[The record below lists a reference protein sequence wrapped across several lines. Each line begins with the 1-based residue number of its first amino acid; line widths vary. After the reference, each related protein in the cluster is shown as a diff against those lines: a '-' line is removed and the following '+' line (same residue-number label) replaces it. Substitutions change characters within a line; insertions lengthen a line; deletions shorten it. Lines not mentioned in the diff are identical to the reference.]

1 MDEETVQLA
10 VKLIPVSKVLLY
22 LLQNTI
28 SKNTHEMHMQYMA
41 QKYYSMQRFFFKPA
55 FTYIVTVKLYAY

>member
-41 QKYYSMQRFFFKPA
+41 QKYYSTQRFFLNQHSH
-55 FTYIVTVKLYAY
+55 ILSL